1 MKIGASVLCPGFVNT
16 NITDSERNRPQ
27 HLKVKEQPEMDQ
39 QAMEMFNLLLKQ
51 GKEPSEIAEIVLNS
65 IKENV
70 FYILPHP
77 AWDDNLRNHFEAI
90 LSRKELVPPSMND
103 MADFFKPRED
113 GEKY

>member
-1 MKIGASVLCPGFVNT
+1 
-16 NITDSERNRPQ
+16 
-27 HLKVKEQPEMDQ
+27 MDQ

-90 LSRKELVPPSMND
+90 LSRKELVPPSAND